1 MSSFTYITG
10 VPAADNDPSVDQPNM
25 VTNTNSIPGLIAI
38 DHVSFNAS
46 NGGTH
51 LQVTFSSN
59 NVPTVPTSPPVLF
72 TNLDSNMTSQ
82 LFYYSGDAT
91 HSSNQYVQ
99 AAQGSTMLLGG
110 IILKWGTS
118 AGLVADNT
126 TITFPV
132 AFPNNCY
139 NVQLSINDSTAKQ
152 TYINISAISKSEF
165 TIRAAG
171 SVPVAFY
178 YSAIGN

>member
-51 LQVTFSSN
+51 LQVTFSSD
-59 NVPTVPTSPPVLF
+59 NVPTLPATPPVLF
-72 TNLDSNMTSQ
+72 TNTVNGLPE
-82 LFYYSGDAT
+82 LFFYSGDAT

-152 TYINISAISKSEF
+152 TYLNVSAKSTTGF

>member
-51 LQVTFSSN
+51 LQITFSSN

-82 LFYYSGDAT
+82 LFFYSGNAA
-91 HSSNQYVQ
+91 HSSTQYVQ
-99 AAQGSTMLLGG
+99 ASNGSTMLLGG
-110 IILKWGTS
+110 IIMKWGFS
-118 AGLVADNT
+118 GQVASGT
-126 TITFPV
+126 TISFTSP
-132 AFPNNCY
+132 FPNNCF
-139 NVQLSINDSTAKQ
+139 NVQLTVFDSTAKQ
-152 TYINISAISKSEF
+152 TYINISAITTSGF
-165 TIRAAG
+165 TMMAAG